1 MYLGVSHALHPKR
14 AEFQGSPILGFS
26 CLHRLMQNDQ
36 IRHVTAWGVFQEV
49 SHAIVFAQMRR
60 AVCQRQLSFLYVF
73 TARRYAYSA
82 VY

>member
-1 MYLGVSHALHPKR
+1 
-14 AEFQGSPILGFS
+14 
-26 CLHRLMQNDQ
+26 MQNDQ

-49 SHAIVFAQMRR
+49 RHAIVFAQMRR